1 MDTKILH
8 GYLQPSTGE
17 GVRPSALA
25 ILGRNKPSKADNLA
39 TAGREGLE
47 TGTPSKQCVPC
58 TTSWSTGRPQLP
70 SSAALCT
77 GVTSAEGAPHPLVHI
92 HSWAVWH
99 VPPRREGSFRA
110 HRPVWGTDRKGS
122 IKPRTTPAYHPATSL
137 FSK

>member
-8 GYLQPSTGE
+8 GCLQPSTGE

-58 TTSWSTGRPQLP
+58 TTSWSTGRPVSFLR
-70 SSAALCT
+70 SAVHRCDLSRGCSPPPRTHTLLGCLACAPTQGGVFQDPQACT
-77 GVTSAEGAPHPLVHI
+77 GGQI
-92 HSWAVWH
+92 
-99 VPPRREGSFRA
+99 
-110 HRPVWGTDRKGS
+110 
-122 IKPRTTPAYHPATSL
+122 
-137 FSK
+137 